1 MLRRLLILALAVLM
15 PRWDNTA
22 KRMRRGSS
30 DVDVASAS
38 RASGNSGAIDGAD
51 VTQVDA
57 LIDVTVAGTTLNV
70 AVEESTDGTGAGL
83 GAWAAVANVNQNAV
97 GQNRLR
103 AAIQRRFYRY
113 VWTVT
118 GGNYTFSIT
127 ADKKGSPG

>member
-1 MLRRLLILALAVLM
+1 MLALLLSVLM

-22 KRMRRGSS
+22 KKFRRGSS

-51 VTQVDA
+51 VAFVDA

-70 AVEESTDGTGAGL
+70 ALEESSDGTGAGL
-83 GAWAAVANVNQNAV
+83 GAWTAVANVNQNGV

-103 AAIQRRFYRY
+103 GAVTRRFYRF
-113 VWTVT
+113 VWTIT
-118 GGNYTFSIT
+118 GANYTFSIT
-127 ADKKGSPG
+127 TDKKGSVG

>member
-1 MLRRLLILALAVLM
+1 MLALLAFAALFM
-15 PRWDNTA
+15 ARWDNVA
-22 KRMRRGSS
+22 KRFRKGSS

-51 VTQVDA
+51 VSAIDA

-83 GAWAAVANVNQNAV
+83 GAWSAVANVNQNTV

-103 AAIQRRFYRY
+103 AQITRRFYRF

-118 GGNYTFSIT
+118 GANYTFSVT
-127 ADKKGSPG
+127 VDKKGSSG